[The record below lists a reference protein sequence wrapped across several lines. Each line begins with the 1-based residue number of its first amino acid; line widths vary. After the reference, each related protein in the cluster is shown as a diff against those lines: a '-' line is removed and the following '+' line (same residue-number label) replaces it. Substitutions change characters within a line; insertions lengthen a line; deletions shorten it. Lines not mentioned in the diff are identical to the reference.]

1 MPCFF
6 FVAIVFFS
14 AVLKIKDNFFFLQAS
29 QETSPQP
36 GTALLCQKPQSP
48 GTRKALLRSL
58 WQLRTWTV
66 VFIEL
71 KYILLGDDNYE
82 YRFAGDT
89 D

>member
-1 MPCFF
+1 LSYRLLRQNLHEQGTRLDLLF

-58 WQLRTWTV
+58 WQL
-66 VFIEL
+66 
-71 KYILLGDDNYE
+71 
-82 YRFAGDT
+82 
-89 D
+89 